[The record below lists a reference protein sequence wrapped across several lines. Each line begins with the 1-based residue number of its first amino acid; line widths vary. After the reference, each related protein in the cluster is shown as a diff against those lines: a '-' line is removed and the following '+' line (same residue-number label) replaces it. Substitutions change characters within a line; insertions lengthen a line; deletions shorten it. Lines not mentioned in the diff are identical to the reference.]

1 MNRARIVHNTL
12 KDLLNSSTK
21 TAYEDGQI
29 TTDEANILEILA
41 ERLIT
46 IESELLSI
54 VEVVDGKIDEQE
66 IAKRVK
72 LVAREIIP
80 SLTRVAENDGIITS
94 DEAAILSKVLND
106 IM

>member
-29 TTDEANILEILA
+29 TTDEANLLEILA
-41 ERLIT
+41 DRLIT

-54 VEVVDGKIDEQE
+54 LDLVDDNFDEQE
-66 IAKRVK
+66 IAKRVR

-80 SLTRVAENDGIITS
+80 SLTQVAENDGIITS

>member
-1 MNRARIVHNTL
+1 MDRARIVHNTL

-21 TAYEDGQI
+21 IAFEDGQI
-29 TTDEANILEILA
+29 TTDEANLLEILA
-41 ERLIT
+41 DKLIT

-54 VEVVDGKIDEQE
+54 LELVDDNLDEQE
-66 IAKRVK
+66 ITKRVR

-80 SLTRVAENDGIITS
+80 SLTQVAEKDGIITS